1 MSWSEIDIP
10 DPEWEEYWEECQS
23 GVAIHNFSGL
33 KNLLSSLG
41 YPVKE
46 ADGYKTIDVVDVT
59 LEEINKGAFE
69 FTDDGIFVT
78 TDGVRRQIFL
88 YKRDYHLIRYG
99 KPRFHIRKCQTIQ
112 SFMNP
117 IGEAPTYR
125 RANTE
130 KVWVRDIDDQMK
142 DKEVTSLPLCRYCL
156 SMAQDAFP
164 TMTTTDFVEFLKN
177 SEEVRSEENV
187 EVDIFG
193 YTKDWEMISRGI
205 RAKHNY
211 TCENCGLQI
220 SDPYDQHFIHVHHKN
235 GRKVDNRA
243 TNLQCLCL
251 RCHAAIMNTII
262 LI

>member
-1 MSWSEIDIP
+1 RKLIQPTS
-10 DPEWEEYWEECQS
+10 
-23 GVAIHNFSGL
+23 
-33 KNLLSSLG
+33 
-41 YPVKE
+41 
-46 ADGYKTIDVVDVT
+46 
-59 LEEINKGAFE
+59 
-69 FTDDGIFVT
+69 
-78 TDGVRRQIFL
+78 
-88 YKRDYHLIRYG
+88 KRNYHLIRYG

-112 SFMNP
+112 SFMNH
-117 IGEAPTYR
+117 IGETPTYR

-130 KVWVRDIDDQMK
+130 KVWVHDIDDQMK

-177 SEEVRSEENV
+177 SEKVRSEENV

-193 YTKDWEMISRGI
+193 YTKEWEIISRGI